1 MKLHEF
7 IASMESMDCSPLLTN
22 NEIVHFQYWHQKKR
36 NYNHNGILS
45 KSIISYQMMFFHNH
59 KALLNKSSTNYHI

>member
-1 MKLHEF
+1 MKF
-7 IASMESMDCSPLLTN
+7 FTFNIDT
-22 NEIVHFQYWHQKKR
+22 QKQI

-59 KALLNKSSTNYHI
+59 KALLNKSTTNYRI